1 MENKQTAIDWL
12 VGQLE
17 NQIVLSAHNKLGTVR
32 TGEYRIGLRK
42 AIDFCG
48 EAKEM
53 EIREQ
58 ALFLRWLLKH
68 YSTHTTEDGFVC
80 YVDSMGK
87 ETDIKNIINHYNDER
102 S

>member
-1 MENKQTAIDWL
+1 MENKQTAVDYTVDKLFELFFDLTKNVDNYTDEIFKAKR
-12 VGQLE
+12 LE
-17 NQIVLSAHNKLGTVR
+17 IITTAKQI
-32 TGEYRIGLRK
+32 
-42 AIDFCG
+42 
-48 EAKEM
+48 

-87 ETDIKNIINHYNDER
+87 ETDIKNIINHYNNGN
-102 S
+102 